1 MKLSSEILCSISGIR
16 NLIYFFFHFSTNTY
30 ASPVTNSR
38 HFCKEITYIWVFFL
52 PKNMANYEAFD
63 IDNFIKNN
71 PLFSGE

>member
-16 NLIYFFFHFSTNTY
+16 NLKSFHFSTYTY
-30 ASPVTNSR
+30 ASPVKNSR

-63 IDNFIKNN
+63 IDNFIKNK